1 MSADR
6 LRQRNDP
13 CGRVSK
19 NLDPIQRI
27 VYNRCPLWDG
37 GIGPWCNW
45 QHAWLWTRR
54 VQVRTLAGQSRM
66 QKGSAL
72 ALAFLFGPGE
82 GRPGTA
88 GGVAEWLK
96 AAPC

>member
-27 VYNRCPLWDG
+27 VYNRCPLWT
-37 GIGPWCNW
+37 
-45 QHAWLWTRR
+45 A
-54 VQVRTLAGQSRM
+54 
-66 QKGSAL
+66 AL
-72 ALAFLFGPGE
+72 ARGVIGNTPGSGPGE
-82 GRPGTA
+82 SRFEPWRANRGCKRGAPWRSPFCLAPEKAGRELPE
-88 GGVAEWLK
+88 EW
-96 AAPC
+96 PSG